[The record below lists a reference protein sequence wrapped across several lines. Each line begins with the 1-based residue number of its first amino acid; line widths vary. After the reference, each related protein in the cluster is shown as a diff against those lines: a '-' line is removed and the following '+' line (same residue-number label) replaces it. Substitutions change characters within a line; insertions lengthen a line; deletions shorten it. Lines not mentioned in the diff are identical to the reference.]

1 VTRIVVSDS
10 ACLIGLERVQ
20 RLDLLCAVFG
30 EVLVP
35 PAVATEF
42 GVNLAW
48 LKVVAPTDGKLVAAC
63 RALVDDG
70 EAEAIALAAE
80 LGAELL
86 MDDLLGRRHAA
97 RLQVPVRGLLG
108 VLVLAKRAG
117 KLAAVA
123 PVIADLKQQNFFIGE
138 ALVAE
143 VLKQCGESMS

>member
-1 VTRIVVSDS
+1 MTRIVVSDS
-10 ACLIGLERVQ
+10 ACLIGLERVR
-20 RLDLLCAVFG
+20 RLDLLSAVFG
-30 EVLVP
+30 EVIVP
-35 PAVATEF
+35 PAVAAEF
-42 GVNLAW
+42 GVNPAW
-48 LKVVAPTDGKLVAAC
+48 LRVIAPTDAKLVAAC

-86 MDDLLGRRHAA
+86 MDDLLGRRLAA

-117 KLAAVA
+117 KLPAVA

-138 ALVAE
+138 ALMAE
-143 VLKQCGESMS
+143 VLKQCGERMS